1 MNQESLLIR
10 GQGVVNQSG
19 RTMGLELACTP
30 GLLSPLNVRSTFR
43 GGDQQYP
50 TIFDRFC
57 GE

>member
-1 MNQESLLIR
+1 MT
-10 GQGVVNQSG
+10 QSG